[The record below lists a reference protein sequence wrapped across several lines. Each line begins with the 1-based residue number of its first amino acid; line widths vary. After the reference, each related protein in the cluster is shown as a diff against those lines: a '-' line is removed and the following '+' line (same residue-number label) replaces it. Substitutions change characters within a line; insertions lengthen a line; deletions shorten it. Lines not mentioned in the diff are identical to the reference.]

1 MSRIDGSKGVPHD
14 VKNHNKNDD
23 KSKVSNISKKKVEK
37 QLVSSSLAQGV
48 SEKKSLRARVAKVSD
63 DIKTYIKD
71 DMQLLRENI
80 NRCAQLHSIVEKEEY
95 NQAISG
101 LKEKLHQL
109 QDAEPIFN
117 YIDDKLPL
125 AIKKILLKRY
135 IELKSVIV
143 AELIVGKSQLDAA
156 EEQYEQISRIL
167 EMPFSESSL
176 FHFLVEH
183 SFNTG
188 LKRFSQ
194 AEGMGKWTMN
204 TLMYHIY
211 SELVHIIDNVELP
224 NKRQNSETFLESKN
238 ERAIELAILRDQL

>member
-14 VKNHNKNDD
+14 VNNHKKNDD

-48 SEKKSLRARVAKVSD
+48 SEKKSLRARVAKVPD

-80 NRCAQLHSIVEKEEY
+80 NRCAQLHSIVEKGEY

-109 QDAEPIFN
+109 QEAESIFN
-117 YIDDKLPL
+117 YIDDNLPTE
-125 AIKKILLKRY
+125 IKKILLERY
-135 IELKSVIV
+135 IVLQSVIV
-143 AELIVGKSQLDAA
+143 ADLIAGKSQPDAS
-156 EEQYEQISRIL
+156 EEQYEKISCIL
-167 EMPFSESSL
+167 EKPFSESSL
-176 FHFLVEH
+176 LRLLAEH
-183 SFNTG
+183 SFNSA
-188 LKRFSQ
+188 LKRFSHT
-194 AEGMGKWTMN
+194 ESMSKWTMN
-204 TLMYHIY
+204 RFMYHIY

-224 NKRQNSETFLESKN
+224 NKRHNSKTFIESKN